1 MFSDFNKLIG
11 VLVFAAL
18 LALGVLAGCQVS
30 GPTEPSGSDHPPAEN
45 PGANG
50 TLVIGEGVSIASIF
64 REPQTV
70 QDFVNRSHAVVIG
83 TIAAISDPVQE
94 LPYGTTAADYPPM
107 ALPLLYLEATYYS
120 IAIEEVLLDD
130 GNIRAHPSLRL
141 DGADNSIL
149 PRVGERFLFSLGRNP
164 DSLSYG
170 IAAAWMVL
178 PLDGGDIRNFD
189 GVSPGYAGVT
199 DEASLVQA
207 VKAAAAH
214 YDFLPPNQWPY
225 RFAANEGDSPA
236 TPAPPGGPG
245 GGEAAPVGNT
255 GGGSN

>member
-1 MFSDFNKLIG
+1 MFSDFNKLIAF
-11 VLVFAAL
+11 LVIAAL
-18 LALGVLAGCQVS
+18 LALGVLAGCQVA
-30 GPTEPSGSDHPPAEN
+30 GPTEQSGSDHPPAEN
-45 PGANG
+45 QESNG

-83 TIAAISDPVQE
+83 AIAAISDPVQE

-107 ALPLLYLEATYYS
+107 ALPLMYLEATYYN

-245 GGEAAPVGNT
+245 NGPAAPVGNT
-255 GGGSN
+255 GGSSN